1 MAPPQ
6 STPSMSGNV
15 KRRVQHYGYVFDY
28 ETANVLRDRTQQ
40 GADCPPMP
48 AVPSAVTETGCVEEY
63 IESSVREGRGWEAL
77 AGIIERTRQ
86 HDFSRDT
93 STDSVRFCS
102 LNQMTV
108 NEYKEGSGIGSHVD
122 TKTAFGDGLISLSLN
137 SGIVMEFRQAREEKD
152 TDREEIDLPQSL
164 LRKLVYP
171 PRRSLLLM
179 SGPARYT
186 WEHMIVSR
194 MTDTHDGKVIPRGQR
209 VSLTLRSALELPSN
223 GGAPLARVESDIY
236 PPMWGHA
243 SRDREN
249 ITTNKDSLAT
259 PSTEKEHVHA
269 VYDAIATQW
278 HHTRGKRGVLWPG
291 ATQFLK
297 QLPQGSVVADVG
309 CGDGK
314 YFPAIWEAGSF
325 VIGTDISL
333 PLLKTSIGASASEDS
348 PESRRISEERGHL
361 RDRPAVAVADCM
373 NVPLRS
379 KSCDAAICIAVMHH
393 ISTEPRRLRCIEELV
408 RIVRPGG
415 MINIQAWAMEQ
426 DEGSRRKFASTDV
439 FVPFNAQPK
448 YLDKTQS
455 LTDSINE
462 TNDGKSV
469 AQMYSDAYD
478 GGEFDERKGPVVF
491 KRYCHLYRQG
501 ELENLASR
509 IKGVEICESGYE
521 SGNYFVILKV
531 VE

>member
-1 MAPPQ
+1 MK
-6 STPSMSGNV
+6 N
-15 KRRVQHYGYVFDY
+15 
-28 ETANVLRDRTQQ
+28 
-40 GADCPPMP
+40 
-48 AVPSAVTETGCVEEY
+48 
-63 IESSVREGRGWEAL
+63 
-77 AGIIERTRQ
+77 
-86 HDFSRDT
+86 
-93 STDSVRFCS
+93 DSD
-102 LNQMTV
+102 
-108 NEYKEGSGIGSHVD
+108 K
-122 TKTAFGDGLISLSLN
+122 K
-137 SGIVMEFRQAREEKD
+137 
-152 TDREEIDLPQSL
+152 EIDSSQPL
-164 LRKLVYP
+164 LHKLVYL

-209 VSLTLRSALELPSN
+209 VSLTLRTALELPSN
-223 GGAPLARVESDIY
+223 GGAPLARIESDIY

-243 SRDREN
+243 RRKHEN
-249 ITTNKDSLAT
+249 STTNNDSLAT

-297 QLPQGSVVADVG
+297 QLPQGSLVADVG

-333 PLLKTSIGASASEDS
+333 PLLKTSIGASAGDDS

-393 ISTEPRRLRCIEELV
+393 ISTEARRLRCIEELV

-448 YLDKTQS
+448 YLNTTQTPKCTTGRS
-455 LTDSINE
+455 E
-462 TNDGKSV
+462 
-469 AQMYSDAYD
+469 
-478 GGEFDERKGPVVF
+478 
-491 KRYCHLYRQG
+491 
-501 ELENLASR
+501 
-509 IKGVEICESGYE
+509 
-521 SGNYFVILKV
+521 
-531 VE
+531 